1 MKTTN
6 ACIAFLMLFVIF
18 GGLPAQHA
26 IRTINFYWRNGWNS
40 GKEMPVQL
48 SSEGEGD
55 SKRMMLTKE
64 EEKVVLSVLSILAFA
79 TALIFFG
86 ICLLQN
92 SLKW

>member
-1 MKTTN
+1 MNTPD
-6 ACIAFLMLFVIF
+6 ACVPFLVLFLIF

-26 IRTINFYWRNGWNS
+26 VRTIIFYWRNGWNS
-40 GKEMPVQL
+40 GNEMPVQY

-64 EEKVVLSVLSILAFA
+64 EEKVVLSILSILAFA

-92 SLKW
+92 SPK